1 MANAANFEEVRTIFH
16 WHLQIES
23 FVFPKRPVI
32 FRPHFAWENQIK
44 INKTKSR
51 QGERRSLQGSLGL
64 SLGYGASC
72 SGQAL
77 REQDRHRKR
86 RWLSLIMIADRLTWW
101 LLGFLF
107 TLMTVDTTGDPGATG
122 AYFCIPYNLMP
133 NLEGVLI
140 FSLHLPAA

>member
-1 MANAANFEEVRTIFH
+1 MANAANFEEVRNNFP
-16 WHLQIES
+16 LAPSNRS

-51 QGERRSLQGSLGL
+51 QGERRSLRGCLGL
-64 SLGYGASC
+64 SLGYGAPC
-72 SGQAL
+72 SEQAL

-107 TLMTVDTTGDPGATG
+107 TFMTVDTTRDPGATG
-122 AYFCIPYNLMP
+122 AYFCIPYHLMP